1 MFTLSPN
8 NWGFYMH
15 LLTFIENIY
24 FDALSEHYIIIYEIY
39 ATKDY
44 C

>member
-1 MFTLSPN
+1 
-8 NWGFYMH
+8 MH

-44 C
+44 LLAELTTVFWTI